1 MRWRPATRVRFDMT
15 TPPADQPS
23 SLSGGAAGAG
33 LGCLAGAFIVPVV
46 AFIIVLIRNALDPV
60 CGTPADSGGCE
71 MGLFSIPI
79 TSIVPGVL
87 IGIAVGFALGARRA
101 SGRRPKP

>member
-1 MRWRPATRVRFDMT
+1 M
-15 TPPADQPS
+15 
-23 SLSGGAAGAG
+23 SGGAAGAG
-33 LGCLAGAFIVPVV
+33 LGCLAGAFLVPIAV
-46 AFIIVLIRNALDPV
+46 FIIVFVRNAFDPV

-87 IGIAVGFALGARRA
+87 IGIMAGFALGWQRA
-101 SGRRPKP
+101 SRRKPEP

>member
-1 MRWRPATRVRFDMT
+1 M
-15 TPPADQPS
+15 
-23 SLSGGAAGAG
+23 SGGAAGAG
-33 LGCLAGAFIVPVV
+33 LGCLFGAFVVPIV
-46 AFIIVLIRNALDPV
+46 AFVIVLIRNKFDPV

-87 IGIAVGFALGARRA
+87 IGIMVGFGLGWLRA
-101 SGRRPKP
+101 SRPKP